1 MTDESLKKR
10 LLALASA
17 GEHAKMQR
25 IRNVFPEIEA
35 AMAAGASRAQIVEAL
50 KAEGIDI
57 APKVFSN
64 YVLRIREQIQRE
76 SGQQSAAVPSKAQS
90 SSGVTP
96 GNPQTSQII
105 TREVPAKRKA
115 RS

>member
-17 GEHAKMQR
+17 AERAKMER

-50 KAEGIDI
+50 AAEGIEI
-57 APKVFSN
+57 SPKVFSN
-64 YVLRIREQIQRE
+64 YVLRIREQLQRDAAAQVAPVQPVVQSSTE
-76 SGQQSAAVPSKAQS
+76 DTTQNQQSPE
-90 SSGVTP
+90 T
-96 GNPQTSQII
+96 II
-105 TREVPAKRKA
+105 PEIPAKRKA